1 MKLIVDLN
9 ISWRNLVV
17 SPKDFVTL
25 CEIMDRSVVVD
36 RQYTNENTY
45 YVIEDKRLIESRS
58 VADGV
63 IVTSEQMAAIHKA
76 ADDAKQEA
84 ETHD

>member
-9 ISWRNLVV
+9 INWRSLVM

-45 YVIEDKRLIESRS
+45 YVIEDKRNIESRT
-58 VADGV
+58 VDEAF
-63 IVTSEQMAAIHKA
+63 IVSQSFMDELKKPTE
-76 ADDAKQEA
+76 EP
-84 ETHD
+84 HD

>member
-9 ISWRNLVV
+9 INWRSLVM

-25 CEIMDRSVVVD
+25 CEIMDRSIVVD

-45 YVIEDKRLIESRS
+45 YVIEDKRNIESRT
-58 VADGV
+58 VDEAF
-63 IVTSEQMAAIHKA
+63 IVSQSFMETLKA
-76 ADDAKQEA
+76 PEV
-84 ETHD
+84 EPHD

>member
-9 ISWRNLVV
+9 ISWRSLVV

-45 YVIEDKRLIESRS
+45 YVIEGKRNVESRT
-58 VADGV
+58 VDEAF
-63 IVTSEQMAAIHKA
+63 IVSQSFMETLKA
-76 ADDAKQEA
+76 PEV
-84 ETHD
+84 EPHD

>member
-9 ISWRNLVV
+9 ISWRSLVM

-45 YVIEDKRLIESRS
+45 YVVEDKRNVESRT
-58 VADGV
+58 VDENF
-63 IVTSEQMAAIHKA
+63 IVTQSFMDKLKA
-76 ADDAKQEA
+76 PEV
-84 ETHD
+84 EPHD

>member
-9 ISWRNLVV
+9 ISWSSPVM
-17 SPKDFVTL
+17 SPKDFVTM

-45 YVIEDKRLIESRS
+45 YVIEDKRNVESRTVDEAFIVS
-58 VADGV
+58 QSFMDELNKPVA
-63 IVTSEQMAAIHKA
+63 E
-76 ADDAKQEA
+76 E
-84 ETHD
+84 ETND

>member
-9 ISWRNLVV
+9 ISWRSLVM
-17 SPKDFVTL
+17 SPKDFVTM

-45 YVIEDKRLIESRS
+45 YVIEDKRNIESRT
-58 VADGV
+58 VDEAF
-63 IVTSEQMAAIHKA
+63 IVSQSFM
-76 ADDAKQEA
+76 DALKNPEE

>member
-9 ISWRNLVV
+9 ISWRSLVT

-36 RQYTNENTY
+36 RQYTNGNTY
-45 YVIEDKRLIESRS
+45 YVIEDKRNVESRT
-58 VADGV
+58 VDEAF
-63 IVTSEQMAAIHKA
+63 IVSQSFMETLKA
-76 ADDAKQEA
+76 PEV
-84 ETHD
+84 EPHD